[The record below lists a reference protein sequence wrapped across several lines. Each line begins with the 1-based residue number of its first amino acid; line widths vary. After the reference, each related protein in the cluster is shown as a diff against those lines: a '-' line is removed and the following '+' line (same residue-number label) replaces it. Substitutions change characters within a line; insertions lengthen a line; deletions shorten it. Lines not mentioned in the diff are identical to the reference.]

1 MYDEEGR
8 WIPTSGEDY
17 RLMLKT
23 KLEEEV
29 EEIKQKEEQA
39 ELEDLGIEEDEFD
52 PIVRGEE

>member
-1 MYDEEGR
+1 MSYFWTPSD
-8 WIPTSGEDY
+8 GEDY

-39 ELEDLGIEEDEFD
+39 ELEDLGIEPEDEFD